1 VSQAPPDNA
10 DTPAVVNG
18 GGPRHPA
25 AYPAREGDAA
35 SGRHARAAAGPAA
48 HRRTGKT
55 LDDWRLRSL
64 RTGPAGDIPAVAP
77 RTDHRHR
84 YQRPLLA
91 TAVVFV
97 VVAVLAVV
105 LIQAFVVQ
113 PYAVGGD
120 AMTPTLQAGDRI
132 LVLKP
137 GLLRGPIRSGDIV
150 VVHPAKALPCS
161 VAGGG
166 SGDLVLRIAAVPG
179 DVISSAGDAILV
191 DGRQLRERGWYD
203 PRFGEVGS
211 TPIRRTTLAAG
222 RYFVLADNRSNACD
236 SRTFGP
242 IGESSIRGEGIAIVG
257 RAGHVSFG
265 TL

>member
-10 DTPAVVNG
+10 GSPAVLNG
-18 GGPRHPA
+18 GDPEHPA
-25 AYPAREGDAA
+25 AHPVREAGAA
-35 SGRHARAAAGPAA
+35 SGRRGRGKAGPAMNQ
-48 HRRTGKT
+48 RTGQA

-64 RTGPAGDIPAVAP
+64 RTGPGGDVSVVSP

-91 TAVVFV
+91 TAAVFV
-97 VVAVLAVV
+97 AVAALAVV
-105 LIQAFVVQ
+105 LMQAFVIQ

-120 AMTPTLQAGDRI
+120 AMTPTLQGGDRI
-132 LVLKP
+132 LVLKS
-137 GLLRGPIRSGDIV
+137 GLLRGTISSGDIV
-150 VVHPAKALPCS
+150 VVHPAKTLPCS
-161 VAGGG
+161 VAEGS
-166 SGDLVLRIAAVPG
+166 SGDLVLRVAAVPG
-179 DVISSAGDAILV
+179 DVISSVGDRILV
-191 DGRQLRERGWYD
+191 DGRPLRERGRYD

-211 TPIRRTTLAAG
+211 TPIRKTTLTAG
-222 RYFVLADNRSNACD
+222 RYFALADNRSNACD

-242 IGESSIRGEGIAIVG
+242 ISDSSIAGKGIAVVG